1 MTVAPSLPADST
13 RVFYHLLSGKKRWE
27 ISWQFKIKP
36 RLPSLLIKHSC
47 DYMWFSCCKIC
58 INYIVPPLASLIR
71 VNHVCSIF
79 IVKNKKKFYI
89 KYKRAL
95 PIIYM
100 IELEWVE
107 KIWIISDCNVH
118 NILMHSGEIK
128 NEHIKYTL
136 LKFCVN
142 WNVVLCN
149 ANDFSC
155 IFCTLVFKK

>member
-1 MTVAPSLPADST
+1 MTVAPSLPTDFT

-47 DYMWFSCCKIC
+47 DYMWFSSCKIC

-118 NILMHSGEIK
+118 NILIHSGEIK
-128 NEHIKYTL
+128 NAHIKYTP
-136 LKFCVN
+136 
-142 WNVVLCN
+142 
-149 ANDFSC
+149 
-155 IFCTLVFKK
+155 